1 MPSPGVVGNPNW
13 KKGVSGNPNGRPR
26 KHGDSRKTL
35 ERLHEGLW
43 ALAEFVAQTTEGED
57 SRNSVQILLDFARNE
72 KTPTHL
78 RIAAAAAAAPYEF
91 IKKQDVYVKVPIDV
105 PDFHSL
111 EQAEDFLL
119 NLAKQ
124 VAAGELDFKSTE
136 IVADRVQR
144 WINSKRYGM
153 EIEIK
158 RLNTDS
164 GAGDQRIVITGG
176 LPTMP
181 GLEGVLMPQLNG
193 HTIDS
198 VAIESTPTDSLPHDT
213 TPKDPGP

>member
-13 KKGVSGNPNGRPR
+13 KPGVSGNPNGRPKGCR
-26 KHGDSRKTL
+26 DSRKTQ
-35 ERLHEGLW
+35 ERLQEGLA
-43 ALAEFVAQTTEGED
+43 ALAEFVAQTTEDPD
-57 SRNSVQILLDFARNE
+57 SRNSVQILRDFANDP
-72 KTPTHL
+72 KIPTHL

-91 IKKQDVYVKVPIDV
+91 VKKQDVFVRKPIDI
-105 PDFHSL
+105 PDFQTL

-119 NLAKQ
+119 SLAKQ

-158 RLNTDS
+158 RLNADPA
-164 GAGDQRIVITGG
+164 AGDQRIVITGG

-198 VAIESTPTDSLPHDT
+198 VAIESTPTDSLDHDT